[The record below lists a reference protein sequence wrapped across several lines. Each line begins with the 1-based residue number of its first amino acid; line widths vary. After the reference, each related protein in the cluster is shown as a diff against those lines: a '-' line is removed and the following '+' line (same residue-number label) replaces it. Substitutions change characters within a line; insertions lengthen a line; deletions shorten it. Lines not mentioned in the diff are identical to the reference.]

1 MNEVAEILRPELL
14 RPVPGTVAALAASI
28 VEARGDAV
36 AAILFYGSCLRDSTA
51 EGVLDL
57 YVLVDDYRR
66 FHGRLLPAVLNRLL
80 PPTVSL
86 WVGPDGTRAKVAV
99 ISRRQFA
106 ERMRPESL
114 DVTLW
119 SRFCQP
125 AALVHAREPEVVEW
139 TVEVLARAASTAA
152 LWAVRL
158 GPAEATPQDYWVGLF
173 HHTYRAE
180 LRPEG
185 QDRAPAIHAAASGRY
200 ERLLHAGLARAGI
213 AVVAGR
219 DGRLRPRPP
228 RMPASWWWLRRL
240 TGKLL
245 TVARLA
251 KASFTFTNGA
261 DYIVWKIERHTGERI
276 HLAPW
281 QRRHPLV
288 AAPLILW
295 RLWRRGVIR

>member
-1 MNEVAEILRPELL
+1 MNAVAEILRPELL
-14 RPVPGTVAALAASI
+14 RPVPATVATLAATI

-51 EGVLDL
+51 DGVLDL

-86 WVGPDGTRAKVAV
+86 WVAPDGTRAKVAV

-106 ERMRPESL
+106 DRMRPDSL

-125 AALVHAREPEVVEW
+125 AALVHAREPEVVDW
-139 TVEVLARAASTAA
+139 TVEALGRAASTAA

-158 GPAEATPQDYWVGLF
+158 GPAEARAEDYWVGLF
-173 HHTYRAE
+173 RHTYRAE

-185 QDRAPAIHAAASGRY
+185 QDRASAIHAAAAGRY
-200 ERLLHAGLARAGI
+200 ERLLHAGLALAGI
-213 AVVAGR
+213 EIATGA
-219 DGRLRPRPP
+219 DGRLRPRPSRAPAP
-228 RMPASWWWLRRL
+228 RWWLRRL

-245 TVARLA
+245 TVARLV

-276 HLAPW
+276 RLASW
-281 QRRHPLV
+281 QRDYPLV
-288 AAPLILW
+288 AAPFILW
-295 RLWRRGVIR
+295 RLWRRGLIR